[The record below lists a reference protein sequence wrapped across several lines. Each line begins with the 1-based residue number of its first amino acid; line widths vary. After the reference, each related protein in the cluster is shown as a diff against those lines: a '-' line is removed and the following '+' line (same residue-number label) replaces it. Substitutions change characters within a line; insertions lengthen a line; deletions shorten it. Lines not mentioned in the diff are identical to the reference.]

1 MHHEV
6 NKSMLLTS
14 WSKELTCRRRRIYQ
28 SVSWKPIGII
38 QSCPFWVL
46 DDLVLLFFVTLEGD
60 VFVTQRIKAST
71 WHHMLTSKAHWLT
84 VSSANSVLRQ
94 THVLGRLHK
103 RRYFRYCWLRYQE
116 PIVKNFVLVLYSTN
130 LYNLSKKVDI
140 FKESTSNQINMR
152 TFDYSRSYLCIY
164 LFLRFFLFCFV
175 LFFGALD
182 SRDLNCFVL
191 QLTKVHYRR
200 HFKLCNCSSFHK
212 YTFLHK
218 TNSNIELVMIVV

>member
-1 MHHEV
+1 
-6 NKSMLLTS
+6 
-14 WSKELTCRRRRIYQ
+14 
-28 SVSWKPIGII
+28 
-38 QSCPFWVL
+38 
-46 DDLVLLFFVTLEGD
+46 
-60 VFVTQRIKAST
+60 
-71 WHHMLTSKAHWLT
+71 MLTSKAHWLT

-164 LFLRFFLFCFV
+164 LFLRFFILFCFV
-175 LFFGALD
+175 FWCTWQQGLKLYHRSLLVGAMFNFHFLFLVQFACWNIASIAWKGFQVQFRSFFCTKWD
-182 SRDLNCFVL
+182 VSVL
-191 QLTKVHYRR
+191 RR
-200 HFKLCNCSSFHK
+200 EGIGWPPATVS
-212 YTFLHK
+212 
-218 TNSNIELVMIVV
+218 LV